1 MSDVKC
7 HMFDQKPDVT
17 CHIRLVEK
25 LIVNTIPGLLDQSA
39 PLLDLCDNS
48 DPRDVTTLIGAALT
62 CCNQLIVD
70 ITGEAVAGFS
80 QPVGGKSPGLVID
93 GKSISSL
100 FKQVAF
106 TI

>member
-1 MSDVKC
+1 MWIPQS
-7 HMFDQKPDVT
+7 T
-17 CHIRLVEK
+17 CLVGK

-100 FKQVAF
+100 FKQVPV
-106 TI
+106 IDGKIQ